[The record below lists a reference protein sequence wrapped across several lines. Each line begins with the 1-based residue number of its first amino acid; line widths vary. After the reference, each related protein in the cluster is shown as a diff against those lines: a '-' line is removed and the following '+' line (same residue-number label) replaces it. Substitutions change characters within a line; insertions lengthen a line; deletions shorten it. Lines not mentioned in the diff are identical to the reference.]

1 MRCWW
6 LWWPFWFSHL
16 LVPLLH
22 HQDQQNSTTVW
33 SNSGGIC
40 LLMALVELLQWGKCV
55 ICVQYHY
62 VSSLCENECFFFVN
76 LCWVSQFHC
85 LSLTTRSTELS
96 VYVVNSASK
105 NLRKTLLFFFI
116 NTLIIS
122 SYNLQLNMAHS
133 CLVPNSYIKR
143 FNDTEMLNISFWC
156 RWNSWNHFSCQ
167 INEKMIRETG
177 IWSYVCIMWILYL
190 SIIIN

>member
-1 MRCWW
+1 MFR
-6 LWWPFWFSHL
+6 
-16 LVPLLH
+16 
-22 HQDQQNSTTVW
+22 
-33 SNSGGIC
+33 
-40 LLMALVELLQWGKCV
+40 
-55 ICVQYHY
+55 
-62 VSSLCENECFFFVN
+62 SLCFFSMWEWVLFFFVN